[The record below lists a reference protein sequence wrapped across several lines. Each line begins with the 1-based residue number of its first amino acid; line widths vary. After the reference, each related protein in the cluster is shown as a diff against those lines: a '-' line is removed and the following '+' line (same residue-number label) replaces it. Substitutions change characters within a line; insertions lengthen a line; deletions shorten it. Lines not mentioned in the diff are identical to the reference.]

1 MKTLFRFGI
10 PVALVVLLTLAG
22 CGAKP
27 ISTAANTVVAAP
39 GAATTLSTPV
49 ASVNP
54 GVSSA
59 DTKSY
64 HPTWLT
70 PQINGDQVTLS
81 LSAVLQAKMAHFWV
95 NLPSGKE
102 AFMAYRLDGVTY
114 VRADICVPCR
124 STSFSLEKGVLVCDT
139 CGTRFDAKTGA
150 GLSGACKNYP
160 KDEAKAGVSGDNL
173 TVTTTSLAA
182 AYASTL
188 QPG

>member
-1 MKTLFRFGI
+1 MKTLFRFVI
-10 PVALVVLLTLAG
+10 PVALVVLLALAG
-22 CGAKP
+22 CGAKAA
-27 ISTAANTVVAAP
+27 STAPTSVAAAP
-39 GAATTLSTPV
+39 GTGTTLSTPV

-70 PQINGDQVTLS
+70 PKINGDQVS
-81 LSAVLQAKMAHFWV
+81 LSVAEIIKDKMVHFWMT
-95 NLPSGKE
+95 LPSGKE

-150 GLSGACKNYP
+150 GISGACKNYP
-160 KDEAKAGVSGDNL
+160 KDEAKTEVSGDNL
-173 TVTTTSLAA
+173 TVTTTALAA
-182 AYASTL
+182 AYESTL